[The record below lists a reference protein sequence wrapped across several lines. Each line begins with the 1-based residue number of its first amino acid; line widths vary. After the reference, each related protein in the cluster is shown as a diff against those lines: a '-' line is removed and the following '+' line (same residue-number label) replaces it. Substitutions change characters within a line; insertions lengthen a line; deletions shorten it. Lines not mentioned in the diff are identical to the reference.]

1 MVLRIIDIFVTLC
14 NNIKRKVNHKPLHLM
29 LGLLL
34 VDEIQLNPE
43 RVINMFDPTWIIPSL
58 VLLLNGRSLDQ
69 RYTVYVQDCCD
80 TDEDRLRGTDMI
92 TCLEDTQSQRVV
104 RVRWDLTEKSLASK
118 NYTAPL
124 DSCPVQLLDTHNQP
138 VGTVYFGLR
147 RANGRGAERRFDQ
160 QVVVVSVRA
169 DDSLDITRS
178 ISDLRVVQRA
188 LASKWL
194 RIMVGLSGQGVQ
206 ATTAQAKAWGW
217 I

>member
-1 MVLRIIDIFVTLC
+1 
-14 NNIKRKVNHKPLHLM
+14 M

-43 RVINMFDPTWIIPSL
+43 RVINMFDPTSDSALRNVDRLTVRSGKAFEGIIPSL
-58 VLLLNGRSLDQ
+58 VLLLNGRSLNQ

-104 RVRWDLTEKSLASK
+104 RVRWDLTERGLASK
-118 NYTAPL
+118 SYTAPL

-194 RIMVGLSGQGVQ
+194 HIMVGLSGQGVQ